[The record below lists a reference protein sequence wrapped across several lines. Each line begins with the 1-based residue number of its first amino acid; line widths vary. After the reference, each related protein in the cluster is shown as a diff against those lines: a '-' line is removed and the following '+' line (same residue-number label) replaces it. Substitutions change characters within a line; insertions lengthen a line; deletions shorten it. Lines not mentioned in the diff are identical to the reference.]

1 MMPAWCG
8 DGPFGGLL
16 QSATNVTGIFCLPHE
31 EAIVVFMPTTKV
43 LLRVVHLYTHKVD
56 PLNFCSFVAE
66 QSNVH

>member
-43 LLRVVHLYTHKVD
+43 LPMLCTYT
-56 PLNFCSFVAE
+56 PTRLFP
-66 QSNVH
+66 